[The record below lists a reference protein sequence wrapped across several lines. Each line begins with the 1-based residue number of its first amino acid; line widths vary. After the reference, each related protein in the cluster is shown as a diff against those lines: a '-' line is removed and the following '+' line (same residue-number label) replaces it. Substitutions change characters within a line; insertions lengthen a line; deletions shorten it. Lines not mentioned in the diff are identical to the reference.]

1 MQHLGYPNAIKG
13 EMDGINKLSIKQL
26 GLPVDKSMQCSDWSE
41 RPLVEVRK
49 DLLMFVS
56 VSVLFVHSFKYLF
69 INDLFVYLFV
79 CLSVCLSVCLIV
91 CLSIYLSIYLLYN
104 LHIS

>member
-41 RPLVEVRK
+41 RPLVEVKK

-56 VSVLFVHSFKYLF
+56 VSVLFVYLFKYLF
-69 INDLFVYLFV
+69 INLFICLFV
-79 CLSVCLSVCLIV
+79 CLSVCLFDCLFV
-91 CLSIYLSIYLLYN
+91 YLLIYLFI
-104 LHIS
+104 I